1 MDSCGVPDKY
11 TTVFI
16 KKDQRMGNYEA
27 IVSRYFVQL
36 CFTDEKYYKFEEWLK
51 TTPRKIKKHINR
63 IAYRGPSICQT
74 LGIDENS
81 FEVSFSTEYDSK
93 LHKYLKRCS
102 NELVKQEAV
111 SAKKYEY
118 PVFIRWYT

>member
-1 MDSCGVPDKY
+1 
-11 TTVFI
+11 
-16 KKDQRMGNYEA
+16 MGNYEA
-27 IVSRYFVQL
+27 VVSRYFVQL
-36 CFTDEKYYKFEEWLK
+36 NFRDKEYYKFEEWLK

-93 LHKYLKRCS
+93 LHKWLKKCS

-111 SAKKYEY
+111 RAQKYEY
-118 PVFIRWYT
+118 PVFISWSGGDL